1 MKVLKNL
8 LIDVLKVFNLKIVKN
23 DFFVELDNER
33 KLTQHNLKQLEF
45 IFLND
50 RVKKSQKLYD
60 LLKFSKSQISQD
72 LFVINE
78 FDYIED
84 GYFVEIGAADGLN
97 LSNTYM
103 LEKNFNWKGVVVEP
117 AKVWRKKLLEN
128 RNCTISNDCIYSE
141 SGLKVDFLQTVKPEF
156 STLNIKNKPKD
167 IHENFR
173 KKNNTSYVIETISFK
188 NFAKK
193 YNIPNKINYIS
204 IDTEGTEYEILKSID
219 LKKYDI
225 KIFTI
230 EHNYSTNRDLIYK
243 YLTKFGY
250 VRVLESFSD
259 FDDCYVKSD

>member
-1 MKVLKNL
+1 MKILKNL
-8 LIDVLKVFNLKIVKN
+8 LIDFLNVFNLKIVKN
-23 DFFVELDNER
+23 DFFVGLDNER

-84 GYFVEIGAADGLN
+84 GYFIEIGAADGLN

-117 AKVWRKKLLEN
+117 AKIWQKKLLEN
-128 RNCTISNDCIYSE
+128 RNCTIANDCIYSE
-141 SGLKVDFLQTVKPEF
+141 SGLKVDFLQTIKPEF

-167 IHENFR
+167 IHDNFR
-173 KKNNTSYVIETISFK
+173 QKNNTSYVIETISFK

-193 YNIPNKINYIS
+193 YSVPSKIDYIS

-219 LKKYDI
+219 LNEYDI

-230 EHNYSTNRDLIYK
+230 EHNYSTNRDLIYN
-243 YLTKFGY
+243 YLTQFGY
-250 VRVLESFSD
+250 IRVLESFSD
-259 FDDCYVKSD
+259 FDDWYVKSN